1 MESFVI
7 TKDGM
12 ELQTKLVAGM
22 TTTVFTKISVSEHRY
37 SKDELYSLTELN
49 DVRQM
54 VLVSSIK
61 RKDATQ
67 VEVIAA
73 IENTD
78 LDKGYDIQ
86 ALGLYAEDSKGNE
99 VLYAVSISGDHPD
112 YMPPCTD
119 DALSEIT
126 YRIYIQN
133 P

>member
-37 SKDELYSLTELN
+37 TKDELYSLTELI
-49 DVRQM
+49 DVRQT

-86 ALGLYAEDSKGNE
+86 AFGFYAEDTKGNE
-99 VLYAVSISGDHPD
+99 FLNAVSISREPPH
-112 YMPPCTD
+112 YMPP
-119 DALSEIT
+119 
-126 YRIYIQN
+126 
-133 P
+133 